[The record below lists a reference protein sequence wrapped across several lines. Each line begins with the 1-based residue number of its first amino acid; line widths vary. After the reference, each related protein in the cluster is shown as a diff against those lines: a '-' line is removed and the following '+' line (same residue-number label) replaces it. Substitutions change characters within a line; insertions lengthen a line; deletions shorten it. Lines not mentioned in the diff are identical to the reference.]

1 MAINQIKVANEAK
14 QDITINKADQILG
27 RLTDQTVIA
36 KTVKSVQ
43 TGIYFPPSTLQNFTA
58 GARVDFA
65 TISPIGGNCLLTIE
79 SFSNNGSAV
88 IYGTDGTYLTA
99 ELVGSKI
106 VSEVI
111 PTPLTRGH
119 IYKFKWTV
127 IEFY

>member
-1 MAINQIKVANEAK
+1 MAINQIKVANEPK
-14 QDITINKADQILG
+14 QDTMIGKADQILG

-65 TISPIGGNCLLTIE
+65 TISPIGGNCLLTID

-88 IYGTDGTYLTA
+88 IYGDGIYLTA

-111 PTPLTRGH
+111 PTPLTRGNV
-119 IYKFKWTV
+119 YKFKWTV

>member
-1 MAINQIKVANEAK
+1 MAINQIKVANEPK
-14 QDITINKADQILG
+14 QDTMIGKADQILG
-27 RLTDQTVIA
+27 KLADQTIIT

-43 TGIYFPPSTLQNFTA
+43 TGIYFPPSTLQNYTA

-65 TISPIGGNCLLTIE
+65 TISPIGGNYLLTIE

-88 IYGTDGTYLTA
+88 IYGDGTYLTA

-106 VSEVI
+106 VSEAI
-111 PTPLTRGH
+111 PTPLARGNV
-119 IYKFKWTV
+119 YKFKWTV